1 MAVFLDNVTLASDAY
16 FHWMFRCLLFCS
28 SSTNVCFITQ
38 SGKSFL
44 SRKTFCISC
53 NSIFNKSSVE
63 QIKCAFWTK
72 DWSSSFPT
80 LRAKRIPI
88 KIDIWIYYLS
98 VDSSYNTLSLNNK
111 TSNNASFGLFSVAQV
126 KFILGWKLFKI
137 DNMYSTDPVLRK
149 VMV

>member
-1 MAVFLDNVTLASDAY
+1 MAVFLDKVTWASDAY

-44 SRKTFCISC
+44 SRKTCISC

-72 DWSSSFPT
+72 DLSSSFPA

-88 KIDIWIYYLS
+88 KVDIRIYYLS
-98 VDSSYNTLSLNNK
+98 VDSSYNTLSLSNK

-126 KFILGWKLFKI
+126 NSILGWKLLKI
-137 DNMYSTDPVLRK
+137 DNMYSADPVLRK
-149 VMV
+149 VLV

>member
-1 MAVFLDNVTLASDAY
+1 MTLIFTGCLGVYFFVPLLQMFVLSPKVENHFSHEKPSVYRATQSSINLLLSKLSVFLNQG
-16 FHWMFRCLLFCS
+16 FW
-28 SSTNVCFITQ
+28 
-38 SGKSFL
+38 SF
-44 SRKTFCISC
+44 
-53 NSIFNKSSVE
+53 
-63 QIKCAFWTK
+63 
-72 DWSSSFPT
+72 SFPA

-126 KFILGWKLFKI
+126 NSILGWKLFKI

-149 VMV
+149 VIV